1 MCLGD
6 FLVNVFATFVIS
18 TEQHKFTGMRK
29 LLLDALKAKFTGVS
43 EQVLGRI
50 ADKLAKTV
58 KTEAEVATAV
68 EGVTLQQ
75 VIDSYGDSRATEA
88 QQTAVKN
95 YESKYG
101 LKDGAKVKDG
111 SDPTPTATDTNN
123 KDGEDNSTPAWA
135 KTIIENQKSI
145 TDRLNK
151 MDGERTATNRKQQL
165 STIIGK
171 LPEALRKPYERIPLD
186 TMTEDEFAAL
196 RDEVTAEVDTIVSET
211 HARGAV
217 FGRPVGS
224 GSANKSTGGTEKEAT
239 DEEAKAVVD
248 RLSI

>member
-1 MCLGD
+1 
-6 FLVNVFATFVIS
+6 
-18 TEQHKFTGMRK
+18 MRK

-111 SDPTPTATDTNN
+111 SDPTTTATDTNN

-165 STIIGK
+165 ATIIGK

-186 TMTEDEFAAL
+186 TMTEEEFTAL
-196 RDEVTAEVDTIVSET
+196 QDEVTAEVETIVSDT

-224 GSANKSTGGTEKEAT
+224 SNASKSPNGGSEKEAT